1 MQFMRLCNPK
11 DPVKPVDL
19 SSAAQTVPAVPKMA
33 GESKSLVNGWDAQVL
48 ESPLLDSHL
57 ENHSITLTSTCIPVT
72 FACQENGYRFKF
84 SYLLLSLC
92 EIPLSSR
99 KFRLC
104 SKSLGSSPP
113 DRTSDRRRHGRGPC
127 GPESSGTYGRI
138 LVLPIPLAI
147 LIPIFFLTAPGRIR
161 DFLQQKRT
169 TKRHG
174 PTAWEPCL
182 FLFSLKPVRI
192 QGKGPLLFSIVPA
205 SVLSSGMR
213 GSAL

>member
-19 SSAAQTVPAVPKMA
+19 SSAAQTVLAVPKA
-33 GESKSLVNGWDAQVL
+33 GESKPLVNGWDAQVL
-48 ESPLLDSHL
+48 ESPLLDSPL

-99 KFRLC
+99 GFRLC

-127 GPESSGTYGRI
+127 GPESSRTYGRI
-138 LVLPIPLAI
+138 LVLPFPLASLMPI
-147 LIPIFFLTAPGRIR
+147 LFLTAPVESGI
-161 DFLQQKRT
+161 
-169 TKRHG
+169 
-174 PTAWEPCL
+174 
-182 FLFSLKPVRI
+182 FSNKSV
-192 QGKGPLLFSIVPA
+192 QSKGMAPPP
-205 SVLSSGMR
+205 
-213 GSAL
+213 GSHAFFCFR